1 MSIYKLVRRSTF
13 KEECVDYG
21 ESRNDIEALV
31 SSHRLLTE
39 HLGFITRTQEDGF
52 DVLKGSGVVVYKY
65 RIKEN
70 GK

>member
-1 MSIYKLVRRSTF
+1 MSIYNLVRRSTF
-13 KEECVDYG
+13 KEECVDICG
-21 ESRNDIEALV
+21 SREEVDALV

-52 DVLKGSGVVVYKY
+52 DVLKDSGVVVYKY